1 MSEHKILIVDD
12 EEFVHEILDEHL
24 RLAGYDRF
32 HANNGAEAIKMIQ
45 GKRPDLILM
54 DIQMPVMDGFKT
66 LSTLRNKMGI
76 TDIPVIFLSN
86 IRGQD
91 LKVKGFELGG
101 DDYVTKP
108 FNSAELI
115 ARIRSLLRRNDHCS
129 LPTHQMSGNL
139 ADIALSDLLQSMELG
154 NKTAHVHLDS
164 IKGDIYIEAGE
175 LTHSQLGN
183 FTGDAALER
192 IFLLEKGNF
201 SIKFNPLPENI
212 PRRPQPLT
220 SVLMAMAANIDEI
233 NESMGQYNKGH
244 AKITADAPV
253 LSYPTIE
260 VFRKH
265 FPITLRQLIILMGGT
280 LKQNF
285 KTIVA
290 ALDQKQLKVLS

>member
-1 MSEHKILIVDD
+1 MNVHKILIVDD

-24 RLAGYDRF
+24 RLAGYRRF
-32 HANNGAEAIKMIQ
+32 HANNGSEAIKMILE
-45 GKRPDLILM
+45 KRPDLILM

-66 LSTLRNKMGI
+66 LATLRDKMGI
-76 TDIPVIFLSN
+76 TDIPVVFLSN
-86 IRGQD
+86 VRRQD

-108 FNSAELI
+108 FDSGELI
-115 ARIRSLLRRNDHCS
+115 ARIRALLRRNDHCN

-154 NKTAHVHLDS
+154 NKTAHVHLDT

-175 LTHSQLGN
+175 LIHSRLGN
-183 FTGDAALER
+183 FTGDAALQR

-201 SIKFNPLPENI
+201 SIKFNQLPENI
-212 PRRPQPLT
+212 PSHPQPLT

-233 NESMGQYNKGH
+233 NEILGQYNKGQ
-244 AKITADAPV
+244 AKITSDAPV
-253 LSYPTIE
+253 SSYPAIE
-260 VFRKH
+260 VFRVH

-280 LKQNF
+280 LKHNY
-285 KTIVA
+285 KTIVK
-290 ALDQKQLKVLS
+290 ALEEKQLKII